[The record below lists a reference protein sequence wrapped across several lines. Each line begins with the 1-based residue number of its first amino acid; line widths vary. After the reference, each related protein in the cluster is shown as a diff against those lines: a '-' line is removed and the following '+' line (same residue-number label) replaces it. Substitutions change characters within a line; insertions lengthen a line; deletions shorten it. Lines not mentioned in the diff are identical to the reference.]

1 MSKLFSLV
9 LSGIVTGGLFAIL
22 SSGLVLTYQ
31 VAGVF
36 NFATGA
42 TAFVSALM
50 FFELNTG
57 AGWSIVPAAL
67 VTILIFAPLLG
78 VLLDYAM
85 LRKLARAGI
94 TAQIVATIGLT
105 IALPAAGLFIVDEA
119 GLTTTTNVT
128 SPPGVGPVP
137 AEVWHLTSRVSFDS
151 TKLSILSAA
160 AFTAIVLWIVV
171 RLTPLGL
178 QMRACVDRRDLA
190 SLRGVNPGRSSLIAS
205 VLSTT
210 LAGLVGVLGAPILN
224 LSPDLYTGAMLAAA
238 GAAVFARF
246 TSIPLAFFFG
256 LLLGVIENLVAGY
269 VSPHISF
276 QGLSSSTPYILIFV
290 GLLLLNATRARRAG
304 TVSDEK
310 MRDLDISGL
319 PLWRRTWPWIVSGV
333 GLLIWIFVAND
344 IWLGYTITG
353 LSLAIVFVSFVL
365 VTGIGGMV
373 SLAQAT
379 FVTAAALSAG
389 FFISHGWPFVLALL
403 AGTAV
408 AGVVGALVSL
418 PALRLGGLPLA
429 LSTLAIAYVGDLL
442 VFQLDPVRNQTLGW
456 TIPRPHWFGINFDGL
471 LPNGD
476 RNFALLAFVF
486 VLIAVWL
493 VRNLERSPSGRAM
506 LALRSSSVAAEASG
520 VSTAR
525 QKFTLFTISAAMAGF
540 GGIMYASYNG
550 AANNTD
556 HPATEGLI
564 WLAVV
569 VAFGVRRP
577 GSAVIA
583 GLVYGLSPHIFND
596 YISTSTYLVTMLFGL
611 GGVGLA
617 KNPEGFLVDTVDS
630 FRQLGRK
637 LSARRAPAAEP
648 VMAGA
653 STPADRLTKPEAE
666 AVATADGDTSVVGLE
681 KAATVPAVPSQPTV
695 SATTGAAGS
704 ELPPS
709 DALLQVRGLRAGY
722 DGIEVL
728 HGIDFDVS
736 AGSIVAVLGP
746 NGAGKTTLCSVI
758 NGLVPADAGTVT
770 LGGTDVTTWAPYRR
784 SRSGLVLAPESR
796 GIFTGLTVEE
806 NLRLV
811 LNASERESVYERF
824 TALRERRRLPAGV
837 LSGGEQQMLT
847 LAPLLAKPPRVLI
860 ADEPSLGLAPLVIE
874 QVMEILREIAAA
886 GCAVLLVEEKLH
898 GIAHV
903 AESVI
908 ALDLGRVAWTRAASE
923 VDAAAL
929 AATYLGVDRATAKQ
943 LETAASGTGVGAGST

>member
-78 VLLDYAM
+78 VLLDFAM

-119 GLTTTTNVT
+119 NLTTTTNVT

-137 AEVWHLTSRVSFDS
+137 ATVWHLTKRVSFDS

-178 QMRACVDRRDLA
+178 RMRACVDRRDLA

-269 VSPHISF
+269 VSPHVSF

-290 GLLLLNATRARRAG
+290 GLLLLNAARGRRAG

-310 MRDLDISGL
+310 LRDLDISGL
-319 PLWRRTWPWIVSGV
+319 PLWRRAWPWILSGV
-333 GLLIWIFVAND
+333 GLLIWIFEAND

-353 LSLAIVFVSFVL
+353 LCLAIVFVSFVL

-389 FFISHGWPFVLALL
+389 FFLSHGWPFVLALL

-429 LSTLAIAYVGDLL
+429 LSTLAIAYIGDLL

-506 LALRSSSVAAEASG
+506 LALRSSGVAAQASG

-611 GGVGLA
+611 GGIGLA

-637 LSARRAPAAEP
+637 LSARRAAGAAPVPAAAP
-648 VMAGA
+648 A
-653 STPADRLTKPEAE
+653 SAATLSKPEA
-666 AVATADGDTSVVGLE
+666 
-681 KAATVPAVPSQPTV
+681 AATVASGTGAVGLDKGATAAAVPSQPTAA
-695 SATTGAAGS
+695 ATTGAAGS
-704 ELPPS
+704 SLPPS

-728 HGIDFDVS
+728 HGIDFDVA

-758 NGLVPADAGTVT
+758 NGLVPADAGSVI
-770 LGGTDVTTWAPYRR
+770 LGGTDVTGWPPYRR

-796 GIFTGLTVEE
+796 GIFAGLTVEE

-811 LNASERESVYERF
+811 LNASQRELVYERF

-874 QVMEILREIAAA
+874 QVMEVLREIAAA
-886 GCAVLLVEEKLH
+886 GSAVLLVEEKLH

-929 AATYLGVDRATAKQ
+929 AATYLGVDRATAAS
-943 LETAASGTGVGAGST
+943 LEGAPDAGVGAGSPS